1 VVGSG
6 TRAHRR
12 SGRGWLGTILIVLLA
27 ACSAASNRGLGSPP
41 TGSSLAPP
49 SIATATD
56 GPSGIEGV
64 AVADPQCPIVE
75 PGAACPPAPVSR
87 EVAVVAEDGREL
99 TRFRSADDGS
109 FRVSLPPGAY
119 TLREVVAG
127 GQPPSLK
134 PVSVTVPPGDYVH
147 VVLLFDTGIR

>member
-1 VVGSG
+1 M
-6 TRAHRR
+6 
-12 SGRGWLGTILIVLLA
+12 ILIVLLA
-27 ACSAASNRGLGSPP
+27 ACSAASNGGPGSPQTASP
-41 TGSSLAPP
+41 LAP
-49 SIATATD
+49 SSAATATD
-56 GPSGIEGV
+56 ERSGIEGI
-64 AVADPQCPIVE
+64 AEADPQCPIVE

-87 EVAVVAEDGREL
+87 EVAVVAGDGREL

-134 PVSVTVPPGDYVH
+134 PVSVTVPPGAFVH